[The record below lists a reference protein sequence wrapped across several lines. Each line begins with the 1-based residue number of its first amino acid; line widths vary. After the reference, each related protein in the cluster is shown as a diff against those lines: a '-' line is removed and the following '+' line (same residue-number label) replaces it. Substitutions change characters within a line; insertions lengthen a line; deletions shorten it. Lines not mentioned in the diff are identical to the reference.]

1 MNENLQGVNMSRSM
15 ARMNRH
21 RMHPRRYITGFD
33 GIRTLAVLGV
43 IIYHLMPASL
53 QGGYLG
59 VPIFFVVSGYLIT
72 DLLLQEWA
80 TKGTVG
86 FWSFYGRR
94 LRRLYPALVT
104 MLLATTAYITLF
116 QRSLLT
122 NIRATVMTNLLYVY
136 NWFEIGHGQSY
147 FDRFNGES
155 PFTHLW
161 SLSIEG
167 QYYLFWP
174 LLVVLLMMIFKKRS
188 RIFWLLMVAAVASA
202 VAMAVL
208 YDPTNT
214 NRVYYGTDTRMFAI
228 LIGSGLA
235 FIWPSREL
243 PTDIALGNQIT
254 LDVLGGGSL
263 IALIWMFFQMS
274 GQSDFTYRGG
284 MFIFTVLS
292 AVLVATVAHPASHMN
307 RILTNRVFT
316 YIGQRSYGIYLY
328 QFPVMIFYET
338 KVHNIGDHPV
348 MNSLIEVALILI
360 VTELSYRFIENPMR
374 RYNYSQVLTDMR
386 EFIRNPKFNRVT
398 GTITAL
404 ATVLFVIT
412 AVGFVQQPSKASTK
426 QTAVQKTIDKNTQ
439 AVKKQNAA
447 ALKRQKAA
455 AKAAK
460 AAKASSSSEQ
470 LKTKQALAKLSA
482 SQKKVAK
489 DYNLKPQVV
498 LAMGNTD
505 LTAVGDSVLLDVSSD
520 LQQVIPGTVVQ
531 GKVGRQVTE
540 VPGIIASLKSQ
551 GQLAH
556 NVLVNIGTN
565 GTITDAQ
572 AEQVVSEIGRDHQI
586 FWVTAHVPTQS
597 WQNQVNAQI
606 KKTAA
611 KHSNVHVVDWHAT
624 ALNHASWFA
633 SDNVHPNPTGNTQ
646 LTALIARRIAEVNN
660 GIK

>member
-1 MNENLQGVNMSRSM
+1 MGRTMS
-15 ARMNRH
+15 RMNRH
-21 RMHPRRYITGFD
+21 RMNPRRYITGFD

-72 DLLLQEWA
+72 DILLQDWL
-80 TKGTVG
+80 TLGHVRIMR
-86 FWSFYGRR
+86 FYGHRM
-94 LRRLYPALVT
+94 RRLYPAFVT

-122 NIRATVMTNLLYVY
+122 NIRATVMTNLVYVY

-174 LLVVLLMMIFKKRS
+174 LIIGLLMLIFKKRS
-188 RIFWLLMVAAVASA
+188 RIFWVMMIAAAVSA
-202 VAMAVL
+202 IAMAVL
-208 YDPTNT
+208 YDPANT

-243 PTDIALGNQIT
+243 SANTNRGNQLA
-254 LDVLGGGSL
+254 LDILGGASL
-263 IALIWMFFQMS
+263 IALIWMFFQMA
-274 GQSDFTYRGG
+274 GTSDFTYRGG
-284 MFIFTVLS
+284 MLIFTIVS
-292 AVLVATVAHPASHMN
+292 AILVATVAHPGSHIN
-307 RILTNRVFT
+307 RILTNPVFT

-338 KVHNIGDHPV
+338 KVHNIGDHPLL
-348 MNSLIEVALILI
+348 NSLIEVALILL

-374 RYNYSQVLTDMR
+374 HYDYSRLLVDFR
-386 EFIRNPKFNRVT
+386 DFVRAPRFNRITAIVT
-398 GTITAL
+398 GLT
-404 ATVLFVIT
+404 TVLFVIT
-412 AVGFVQQPSKASTK
+412 AVGFVQQPSKADANK
-426 QTAVQKTIDKNTQ
+426 KTALQETIAKNSKN
-439 AVKKQNAA
+439 ASKANAA

-455 AKAAK
+455 AKAN
-460 AAKASSSSEQ
+460 AASKKQATEKM
-470 LKTKQALAKLSA
+470 KTKQALAKLSPK
-482 SQKKVAK
+482 QKTVMKE
-489 DYNLKPQVV
+489 YNLKPQVV

-505 LTAVGDSVLLDVSSD
+505 LTAIGDSVLLDVSAD
-520 LQQVIPGTVVQ
+520 LQEVIPGTVVQ

-540 VPGIIASLKSQ
+540 VPGIVSSLKSS

-556 NVLVNIGTN
+556 NVLLNIGTN
-565 GTITDAQ
+565 GTVTAAQ
-572 AEQVVSEIGRDHQI
+572 ADQVVNMIGKDHEI

-606 KKTAA
+606 NKTA
-611 KHSNVHVVDWHAT
+611 KKYPNVHVVDWHGR
-624 ALNHASWFA
+624 ALNQDSWFA
-633 SDNVHPNPTGNTQ
+633 SDNVHPNPTGNRQ
-646 LTALIARRIAEVNN
+646 LTNLIANRIAETNN
-660 GIK
+660 N

>member
-1 MNENLQGVNMSRSM
+1 MSRTMS
-15 ARMNRH
+15 RMNRH

-72 DLLLQEWA
+72 DILLQDWI
-80 TKGTVG
+80 T
-86 FWSFYGRR
+86 YGHVRIGR
-94 LRRLYPALVT
+94 FLGHRMRRLYPAFVT

-116 QRSLLT
+116 QRTLLT
-122 NIRATVMTNLLYVY
+122 NIRATVMTNLIYVY

-174 LLVVLLMMIFKKRS
+174 LILGLLMLIFKKRS
-188 RIFWLLMVAAVASA
+188 RIFWFMMVMAGLSA
-202 VAMAVL
+202 ILMAVL

-243 PTDIALGNQIT
+243 SADIANTNRIT
-254 LDVLGGGSL
+254 LDVIGGVSL
-263 IALIWMFFQMS
+263 IALIWMFFQMAGTS
-274 GQSDFTYRGG
+274 SFTYRGG
-284 MFIFTVLS
+284 MLLFTVVS
-292 AVLVATVAHPASHMN
+292 AILVATVAHPGSNMN
-307 RILTNRVFT
+307 RLLTNPVFT

-338 KVHNIGDHPV
+338 KVQNIGDHPL

-374 RYNYSQVLTDMR
+374 HYDYSRLLVDFR
-386 EFIRNPKFNRVT
+386 DFIRKPKFTRVT
-398 GTITAL
+398 ASITAL
-404 ATVLFVIT
+404 TAILFVIT
-412 AVGFVQQPSKASTK
+412 AVGFVQQPSKAAATQK
-426 QTAVQKTIDKNTQ
+426 TDLQKTIAKNSKN
-439 AVKKQNAA
+439 ADKQNAA

-455 AKAAK
+455 AKAS
-460 AAKASSSSEQ
+460 ASSKKVATEKMQ
-470 LKTKQALAKLSA
+470 TKEAESKLSA
-482 SQKKVAK
+482 KQKQVAK
-489 DYNLKPQVV
+489 EYQLKPQVV
-498 LAMGNTD
+498 LAMKDTD
-505 LTAVGDSVLLDVSSD
+505 LTAIGDSVLLDVSAD
-520 LQQVIPGTVVQ
+520 LREVIPGTVVQ
-531 GKVGRQVTE
+531 GKVGRQVTD
-540 VPGIIASLKSQ
+540 VPSIVSSLKQQ

-556 NVLVNIGTN
+556 NVLLNIGTN
-565 GTITDAQ
+565 GAVTDAQ
-572 AEQVVSEIGRDHQI
+572 AEQLVKMIGKDHQI

-611 KHSNVHVVDWHAT
+611 KHANVHVIDWYSK
-624 ALNHASWFA
+624 ALNQSDWFA
-633 SDNVHPNPTGNTQ
+633 ADNVHPNPTGNRQ
-646 LTALIARRIAEVNN
+646 LTSLVASRIAEVNN
-660 GIK
+660 N

>member
-1 MNENLQGVNMSRSM
+1 MNEKLQGVNISRTM

-21 RMHPRRYITGFD
+21 KMHPRRYITGFD

-72 DLLLQEWA
+72 DILLQEWE
-80 TKGTVG
+80 THDSIRL
-86 FWSFYGRR
+86 WNFYGRR
-94 LRRLYPALVT
+94 LRRLYPALVA

-122 NIRATVMTNLLYVY
+122 NIRATVMTNLMYVY

-167 QYYLFWP
+167 QYYFFWP
-174 LLVVLLMMIFKKRS
+174 LVVIFLMLVFKKRS
-188 RIFWLLMVAAVASA
+188 RIFAIMMVAALLSA
-202 VAMAVL
+202 LAMALL
-208 YDPTNT
+208 YDPANT

-243 PTDIALGNQIT
+243 PEDVNFGNQVT

-263 IALIWMFFQMS
+263 LALIVMFFQMS
-274 GQSDFTYRGG
+274 GQSAFTYRGG
-284 MFIFTVLS
+284 MLIFTILS
-292 AVLVATVAHPASHMN
+292 GVLVATVAHPASHMN
-307 RILTNRVFT
+307 RILTNPVFT

-338 KVHNIGDHPV
+338 KVHNIGDHPLI
-348 MNSLIEVALILI
+348 NSLIEVALIML

-374 RYNYSQVLTDMR
+374 RYDYGQLFSD
-386 EFIRNPKFNRVT
+386 IRNFMRAPHFNRVT
-398 GTITAL
+398 GTIASF
-404 ATVLFVIT
+404 ATILFVIT
-412 AVGFVQQPSKASTK
+412 AVGFVQQPSKASSNK
-426 QTAVQKTIDKNTQ
+426 KTAIQNTITKNTKS
-439 AVKKQNAA
+439 VKKQNAA
-447 ALKRQKAA
+447 ALKRQKE
-455 AKAAK
+455 
-460 AAKASSSSEQ
+460 AAKASAESKQVATEK
-470 LKTKQALAKLSA
+470 LKTKQAYDKLTDA
-482 SQKKVAK
+482 QKKVAN
-489 DYNLKPQVV
+489 DYSLKPQVV
-498 LAMGNTD
+498 LAMNG
-505 LTAVGDSVLLDVSSD
+505 TALSAIGDSVLLDVSSD
-520 LQQVIPGTVVQ
+520 LQQVIPGTTVQ

-540 VPGIIASLKSQ
+540 VPGIVGALKNQ

-565 GTITDAQ
+565 GTITGAQ
-572 AEQVVSEIGRDHQI
+572 ADQVVNAIGSDHQI

-597 WQNQVNAQI
+597 WQNQVNRQI
-606 KKTAA
+606 NATAKKYN
-611 KHSNVHVVDWHAT
+611 NVHVVDWYT
-624 ALNHASWFA
+624 EALNQGTWFA
-633 SDNVHPNPTGNTQ
+633 SDNVHPNPTGNKK
-646 LTALIARRIAEVNN
+646 LTALIANQIAKVNN
-660 GIK
+660 N